1 MATKEY
7 NNGVRK
13 QNANRIYKVES
24 KGTTIEFTDRLG
36 EAQSAYNEAQTPK
49 TIWLVNAATRGATK
63 VSEKL

>member
-7 NNGVRK
+7 NGVRK

-24 KGTTIEFTDRLG
+24 KGTTIEFTDRLS

-63 VSEKL
+63 VLEKL